1 MYFWLGPLLIV
12 FNFDAKSSC
21 YLCICVAHLVAR
33 VAIAAARVAAACLE
47 QFRSTASVRLD
58 DFMENFIEQAETISF
73 GAINVVRCTLGQQ
86 RGIAV
91 CRAATDKWVR
101 VLFECF

>member
-33 VAIAAARVAAACLE
+33 VAIAAVRVAAACLE

-58 DFMENFIEQAETISF
+58 DFMENFIEQAETFIWRYKCCQVYF
-73 GAINVVRCTLGQQ
+73 
-86 RGIAV
+86 
-91 CRAATDKWVR
+91 RATTGHRSVQGGY
-101 VLFECF
+101 